1 LFEST
6 FHVFMMFL
14 LKSSFSVPKKTFSYT
29 AKLTD
34 TVEIK
39 SFYKYASSK
48 FYMSGIMLASEDT
61 TKL

>member
-1 LFEST
+1 
-6 FHVFMMFL
+6 MMFL